1 MSDALVDGFVS
12 LFRGRA
18 DVIGVFG
25 EKDEVTGKRAGGC
38 VRQPLTR
45 NHFVKHLTSSNP
57 ADWIGVYPCIG
68 DKCSWGCVDLDG
80 TDDPTVARHI
90 QSLLGHKNITSWVE
104 RSEGGFHV
112 WVFPEDPL
120 VPSAVMRRALMAA
133 SLAAGF
139 TPKEVNPKAEDVG
152 KGPGNYVRLPF
163 PGVLSLNPPEIRVVN
178 AYGGAPT
185 GARGDLYF
193 PDFIHNANNLRAKTL
208 DLESVAALY
217 TPPPTA
223 SIAVGEVPP
232 LDKALTDKLSPIAW
246 TVYSKGPLDGSDR
259 SGTMTRLAH
268 LCAESGLTADEAYA
282 ILAHVDG
289 TWGKHFLDR
298 PNGGELLVKIVE
310 RAY

>member
-38 VRQPLTR
+38 IRQPLTR

-68 DKCSWGCVDLDG
+68 DKCSWGCVDLDA

-90 QSLLGHKNITSWVE
+90 QALLAHKNITSWIE

-120 VPSAVMRRALMAA
+120 VPSAIMRRALMAA
-133 SLAAGF
+133 SLAAGY

-152 KGPGNYVRLPF
+152 RGPGNYVRLPY
-163 PGVLSLNPPEIRVVN
+163 PGVLSFCPPGIREMQDHLGPLTFSVFIQIAN
-178 AYGGAPT
+178 ESR
-185 GARGDLYF
+185 AR
-193 PDFIHNANNLRAKTL
+193 TV
-208 DLESVAALY
+208 DLERVAALY

-223 SIAVGEVPP
+223 SIAVGDVPP

-246 TVYSKGPLDGSDR
+246 TVYSKGPLEGSDR
-259 SGTMTRLAH
+259 SGTLTRLAH
-268 LCAESGLTADEAYA
+268 LCAESGLAPEEAFSIVLNADAR
-282 ILAHVDG
+282 
-289 TWGKHFLDR
+289 WGKFAERNDR
-298 PNGGELLVKIVE
+298 DEQLLKIIE